1 MKKRTFLLLGLVA
14 CVTMLIPM
22 NVLAQ
27 EKSRA
32 VIIDGQNNHNWSGT
46 TPYLKKILE
55 ISGKFDVDV
64 ATSPAAGGD
73 MENFNVDFQ
82 N

>member
-1 MKKRTFLLLGLVA
+1 MKKRTFLLWGLA
-14 CVTMLIPM
+14 TFLTMLIPM
-22 NVLAQ
+22 NVWAQ

-32 VIIDGQNNHNWSGT
+32 VIIDGQNNHNWKGT

-64 ATSPAAGGD
+64 ATSPSAGGAP
-73 MENFNVDFQ
+73 
-82 N
+82 